1 MATVAHLNAGTGQA
15 KITAVVID
23 DSAVV
28 RKHLA
33 DLLTAGGI
41 EVIASAS
48 DPLFAW
54 PKMAAQWPDVVVLD
68 VEMPRMDGISFLR
81 KIMAERPTP
90 VVMCSTL
97 TEKGAATTLQ
107 ALAEGAVSFVTKPRI
122 GLRDFLG
129 DKSNGLVAAVRAA
142 AASNPRA
149 LRPRLPATPLASQLA
164 PAGGAPGARP
174 HTPGA
179 PGTMAHGASSVNA
192 ASASGAMT
200 LTTDRVIAIGSSTGG
215 VQSIEAVLVDLPRST
230 PGIVIVQHMP
240 ERFTTA
246 FAERLNAV
254 CTMEV
259 KEAADGDRVIDGRVL
274 IAPGG
279 RHMQLHRSGAQYV
292 VSVRD
297 GPLVNRH
304 KPSVD
309 VLFKSVAACAGANA
323 LGVILTGMGEDGA
336 RGLLEMRDAGALT
349 AAQDEASCVVFG
361 MSREAIR
368 LGAASQVLPLSSM
381 AGWLQ
386 QRAAQ
391 AAAPAGAASPATS
404 GLTGRFS
411 RHS

>member
-1 MATVAHLNAGTGQA
+1 MPPSLPSSRPA
-15 KITAVVID
+15 ITAVVVD

-28 RKHLA
+28 RRHLA

-41 EVIASAS
+41 DVIATAS

-97 TEKGAATTLQ
+97 TEKGATTTMQ
-107 ALAEGAVSFVTKPRI
+107 ALAEGAVAFVTKPKL
-122 GLRDFLG
+122 GLRDFLA
-129 DKSNGLVAAVRAA
+129 DPSNGLVAAVRSA
-142 AASNPRA
+142 AASNMRA
-149 LRPRLPATPLASQLA
+149 MRPRPVATAAAATPAAPMPRPVPGLA
-164 PAGGAPGARP
+164 PGGA
-174 HTPGA
+174 
-179 PGTMAHGASSVNA
+179 A
-192 ASASGAMT
+192 ASAGAMAV
-200 LTTDRVIAIGSSTGG
+200 TTDRLIAIGSSTGG
-215 VQSIEAVLVDLPRST
+215 VQAIEAVLVGLPRTT

-240 ERFTTA
+240 ERFTSA
-246 FAERLNAV
+246 LAQRLNGL

-279 RHMQLHRSGAQYV
+279 RHMQVQRSGAQYV

-309 VLFKSVAACAGANA
+309 VLFKSVASCAGANA
-323 LGVILTGMGEDGA
+323 LGLILTGMGDDGA
-336 RGLLEMRDAGALT
+336 RGLREMRDAGART

-361 MSREAIR
+361 MPREAIK
-368 LGAASQVLPLSSM
+368 LGAADTVLPLGQM

-386 QRAAQ
+386 QQLAHVG
-391 AAAPAGAASPATS
+391 AAA
-404 GLTGRFS
+404 R
-411 RHS
+411 